1 LASFADSQYQIA
13 NCLVSFVA
21 DSLPKAMSQLNSGD
35 HANLMDTGQLQ
46 APKKHNPL
54 IVRDN
59 INYWLD
65 FNN

>member
-1 LASFADSQYQIA
+1 
-13 NCLVSFVA
+13 VA